1 MKVIHIASGD
11 LWAGA
16 EAQLYS
22 LVCALHHTKGID
34 VEVILLNHG
43 ELEARLRRAGVSVT
57 VFNERELSSLTV
69 GWRVLRHV
77 RRARPDIVHTHR
89 HKENV
94 LGSIA
99 ARLAGVGSLRSAHG
113 RDEAA
118 IPGWRLDK
126 RLYRLLDQLCGRWL
140 QQRVVAVSAQLAKE
154 LVTYFPGEQITVIE
168 NGVDIA
174 GVLLAAATGAELP
187 GQPGRI
193 RVGFVSRLV
202 SVKRIDLFLQTAHKL
217 HRGKPGMFDFY
228 IVGDGPQYDLCRQL
242 IAQLDLVDCAHMLG
256 FRADVAA
263 VLAGMDLLLITSDH
277 EGLPMTLLEAMSLE
291 VPVVASAV
299 GGIPQALGHG
309 QCGRL
314 VHAQQ
319 AKAYVA
325 AVLELLADPVSRRK
339 LVQHALDRVRD
350 YYSAER
356 SAADYVNLYRQ
367 LCPDKAEAYQGK
379 AASPAGTMRG

>member
-1 MKVIHIASGD
+1 V
-11 LWAGA
+11 
-16 EAQLYS
+16 
-22 LVCALHHTKGID
+22 
-34 VEVILLNHG
+34 
-43 ELEARLRRAGVSVT
+43 
-57 VFNERELSSLTV
+57 
-69 GWRVLRHV
+69 
-77 RRARPDIVHTHR
+77 
-89 HKENV
+89 
-94 LGSIA
+94 
-99 ARLAGVGSLRSAHG
+99 HG
-113 RDEAA
+113 RDEAD

-140 QQRVVAVSAQLAKE
+140 QRRVVAVSAQLAKE
-154 LVTYFPGEQITVIE
+154 LAAGFPEEQVTVIE

-174 GVLLAAATGAELP
+174 GVLLAAARDAELP
-187 GQPGRI
+187 GRPGRM

-217 HRGKPGMFDFY
+217 HRRNPGMFDFY
-228 IVGDGPQYDLCRQL
+228 IVGDGPQYDLCRRL
-242 IAQLDLVDCAHMLG
+242 IAQLGLVDCTHMLG
-256 FRADVAA
+256 FRPDVAA

-299 GGIPQALGHG
+299 GGIPRALGHG

-325 AVLELLADPVSRRK
+325 AVLELLADPVSRR
-339 LVQHALDRVRD
+339 QQIRHALDRVRD

-356 SAADYVNLYRQ
+356 SAAGYANLYRQ
-367 LCPDKAEAYQGK
+367 LCPDKAAAYRGGE
-379 AASPAGTMRG
+379 AASPARTMRG